1 MGRGSVHGRAWVGGR
16 GGVQKKETV
25 TSHPNRP
32 QHVEAAVSTRGDN
45 TLSQRGGLRLM
56 VVDSVFVNFVCVDFL
71 FVVLVTSICVFVCD
85 HLRYAAGQS

>member
-32 QHVEAAVSTRGDN
+32 QRVEAAVRTRGDN
-45 TLSQRGGLRLM
+45 TLSQRGSLRLM
-56 VVDSVFVNFVCVDFL
+56 VVDSVFVFKFVCVDFL
-71 FVVLVTSICVFVCD
+71 FVVLF
-85 HLRYAAGQS
+85 GW